1 MSWIEFGRRW
11 PSGWVLLVTLIAS
24 AWLGTTA
31 AHTASQAKAGAAPSI
46 KITTVPPRGEGP
58 DKIDLIAGTVTGV
71 NVKECKVV
79 IFAKTNVWWVQPT
92 AAEPYT
98 SIEQGGKWEADIHLG
113 YEYAALLVKTSYK
126 APPTLDVLPGVGGN
140 VLAID
145 RVRAKQGRPGDE

>member
-1 MSWIEFGRRW
+1 MSGQQPDTVHRTAVVA
-11 PSGWVLLVTLIAS
+11 PSKTPTVEVSI
-24 AWLGTTA
+24 
-31 AHTASQAKAGAAPSI
+31 SI

-71 NVKECKVV
+71 NLRECKVV

-126 APPTLDVLPGVGGN
+126 ASPTLDALPGASGN

-145 RVRAKQGRPGDE
+145 RVRAKQGRSGDE